1 MLRFSY
7 LFLALALFAV
17 ALVAPSTFFPFVGVK
32 AYWFRLWV
40 SAAAVAFLW
49 WAGFLA
55 TREELRERLRR
66 VFASPLTWAVTA
78 FVAAFLIS
86 TFLARDPALAFWSNF
101 ERGEGGFAMLYLYT
115 FFLLLLVVVRDE
127 RAWRGLLW
135 ASLIA
140 AFLVAGYGVLAMMDA
155 PENGRYFMGP
165 YGFYGAHGVLVDRF
179 AGSLGNPIY
188 VGSYLLFVFF
198 YIGLLYENIKYK
210 IANSKYKISNLK
222 YKKWLLVALAGFFL
236 IFLGLSRG
244 RGAMVGLAAGLAAGL
259 GFASWAAKG
268 LPAGRQ
274 GRTRVIALSV
284 LAALVLAGGALRYF
298 KDSAPVRA
306 VPIVSRIARISPS
319 SELTRL
325 YVWGSALEG
334 WRERPFFG
342 WGPENF
348 TEVFDRYFDVRN
360 YTPGVYSD
368 TWYDRAHSIA
378 FDYLAE
384 LGAVGLAAF
393 LSIFAVFY
401 WQVFRFWDRKR
412 VLWGA
417 LWFSFPVAYLAQGIT
432 IFDIFPIYIQLFF
445 FLAYATHVFR
455 PIEP

>member
-1 MLRFSY
+1 MVSLRVAFWC
-7 LFLALALFAV
+7 LALALFAV
-17 ALVAPSTFFPFVGVK
+17 ALVAPSTFFLFVGIK

-40 SAAAVAFLW
+40 SAAAAAFLW

-55 TREELRERLRR
+55 TRASDSVSAELRERLRR

-198 YIGLLYENIKYK
+198 FIGLLFENI
-210 IANSKYKISNLK
+210 
-222 YKKWLLVALAGFFL
+222 
-236 IFLGLSRG
+236 
-244 RGAMVGLAAGLAAGL
+244 
-259 GFASWAAKG
+259 
-268 LPAGRQ
+268 
-274 GRTRVIALSV
+274 
-284 LAALVLAGGALRYF
+284 
-298 KDSAPVRA
+298 
-306 VPIVSRIARISPS
+306 
-319 SELTRL
+319 
-325 YVWGSALEG
+325 
-334 WRERPFFG
+334 
-342 WGPENF
+342 
-348 TEVFDRYFDVRN
+348 
-360 YTPGVYSD
+360 
-368 TWYDRAHSIA
+368 
-378 FDYLAE
+378 
-384 LGAVGLAAF
+384 
-393 LSIFAVFY
+393 
-401 WQVFRFWDRKR
+401 
-412 VLWGA
+412 
-417 LWFSFPVAYLAQGIT
+417 
-432 IFDIFPIYIQLFF
+432 
-445 FLAYATHVFR
+445 
-455 PIEP
+455 

>member
-17 ALVAPSTFFPFVGVK
+17 ALVAPSTFFLFVGIK

-40 SAAAVAFLW
+40 SAAAAAFLW
-49 WAGFLA
+49 WWGFA
-55 TREELRERLRR
+55 APGNAVRDRLRR
-66 VFASPLTWAVTA
+66 IVASPLTWAVTA

-86 TFLARDPALAFWSNF
+86 TFLARDPNLAFWSNF
-101 ERGEGGFAMLYLYT
+101 ERGEGGFAMLYLYA
-115 FFLLLLVVVRDE
+115 FFMLFPLVVRDE
-127 RAWRGLLW
+127 RSWRRLLW
-135 ASLIA
+135 IS
-140 AFLVAGYGVLAMMDA
+140 LVAAVLVVGYGILAMLDDPA
-155 PENGRYFMGP
+155 NGKYFMGP
-165 YGFYGAHGVLVDRF
+165 YGFYGAHGVLVERF

-198 YIGLLYENIKYK
+198 YIGLLFEK
-210 IANSKYKISNLK
+210 ITRKSVRAG
-222 YKKWLLVALAGFFL
+222 LLALAALFSIFFM
-236 IFLGLSRG
+236 LSQG

-268 LPAGRQ
+268 RM
-274 GRTRVIALSV
+274 RVIALSV
-284 LAALVLAGGALRYF
+284 LAAFILAGGALRYF

-334 WRERPFFG
+334 WRERPLFG

-348 TEVFDRYFDVRN
+348 TEVFDRHFDVRHF
-360 YTPGVYSD
+360 TPGVRSD

-378 FDYLAE
+378 FDYLVE
-384 LGAVGLAAF
+384 LGAIGLAAF
-393 LSIFAVFY
+393 LSIFTAFY
-401 WQVFRFWDRKR
+401 WQFFKSWDRTQ
-412 VLWGA
+412 VLRSA
-417 LWFSFPVAYLAQGIT
+417 LWFAFPIAYLAQGIT
-432 IFDIFPIYIQLFF
+432 IFDIFPMYIQLFF
-445 FLAYATHVFR
+445 FLAYAAYEFSSKQNVVSSK
-455 PIEP
+455 

>member
-1 MLRFSY
+1 MVSLRVAFWC
-7 LFLALALFAV
+7 LALALFAV
-17 ALVAPSTFFPFVGVK
+17 ALVAPSTFFLFVGIK

-40 SAAAVAFLW
+40 SAAAAAFLW

-55 TREELRERLRR
+55 TRASDSVSAELRERLRR

-101 ERGEGGFAMLYLYT
+101 ERGEGGFAMLYLYA
-115 FFLLLLVVVRDE
+115 FFLLLGLVARDE
-127 RAWRGLLW
+127 RSWRGLLW
-135 ASLIA
+135 VSLIA
-140 AFLVAGYGVLAMMDA
+140 AVLVVGYGVLAMLDDPA
-155 PENGRYFMGP
+155 NGTYFMGP
-165 YGFYGAHGVLVDRF
+165 RGISGVLQDRF

-188 VGSYLLFVFF
+188 VGSYLLFVFL
-198 YIGLLYENIKYK
+198 YISLLFEKVARKSARAGLL
-210 IANSKYKISNLK
+210 A
-222 YKKWLLVALAGFFL
+222 LVALFSVFFV
-236 IFLGLSRG
+236 LSQG
-244 RGAMVGLAAGLAAGL
+244 RGAMVGLAAGLVAGL

-325 YVWGSALEG
+325 YVWRTALEG
-334 WRERPFFG
+334 WRERPLFG

-348 TEVFDRYFDVRN
+348 TEVFDRHFDVRHF
-360 YTPGVYSD
+360 TPGVRSN

-384 LGAVGLAAF
+384 LGAVGLLGF
-393 LSIFAVFY
+393 LSIFAAFY
-401 WQVFRFWDRKR
+401 WQFFRFWDRKQVFR
-412 VLWGA
+412 GA
-417 LWFSFPVAYLAQGIT
+417 LWFAFPVAYLAQGVT
-432 IFDIFPIYIQLFF
+432 IFDIFPVYIQLFF